1 MSKSHKR
8 LSKCSPKVGW
18 LVKYQGELGVIIRV
32 YPGKVVKKWAKDL
45 NKTNKDKAKLR
56 YGVTIGFPGKAQY
69 FTSKDF
75 ENSIKVL
82 SKNYNV
88 GRMFALVKLDQ
99 FLFEKLTTGQGELPE
114 ASGEKE
120 K

>member
-1 MSKSHKR
+1 MSGSLKP
-8 LSKCSPKVGW
+8 LSETLPKVGW
-18 LVKYQGELGVIIRV
+18 LVKYQGELGVIIRF
-32 YPGKVVKKWAKDL
+32 YPGKVVKEWARNL
-45 NKTNKDKAKLR
+45 NGTKKDKAKLR